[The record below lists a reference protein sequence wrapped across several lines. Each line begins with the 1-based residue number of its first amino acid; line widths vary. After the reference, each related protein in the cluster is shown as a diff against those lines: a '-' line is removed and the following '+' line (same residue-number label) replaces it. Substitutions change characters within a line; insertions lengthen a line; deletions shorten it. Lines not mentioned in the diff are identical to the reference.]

1 MNFVRLG
8 AASETEEDPFRLLTI
23 AFYRYRA
30 NPSRTWRRHPRA
42 MTGLLAGAVLT
53 LYFTL
58 FGVITTVSTVLCW
71 LSEPEVVRLTPGERQ
86 LQTQV
91 DDLRQ
96 DLEKLKRML
105 AAAKPDLSPDGPAPR
120 D

>member
-1 MNFVRLG
+1 MNFVRIG
-8 AASETEEDPFRLLTI
+8 AASETEEDPFRLFTI

-42 MTGLLAGAVLT
+42 MTGLVAGAVLT
-53 LYFTL
+53 LSFAL

-71 LSEPEVVRLTPGERQ
+71 LSESEVVRLTPGERQ
-86 LQTQV
+86 LQTQI

-96 DLEKLKRML
+96 ELERLRGTL
-105 AAAKPDLSPDGPAPR
+105 AAAKPHLPPDGAAPG